1 MNPTLYVPNPIAG
14 WDVPSR
20 SGIVGQSMRDCF
32 CSGVWRE
39 DIFREVIF
47 DDRDDLDAGPRED
60 ATKLAATVRLGRA
73 AVIGL
78 GSAVIRILC
87 MSFMFMFATVV
98 GVFVVRRLRC
108 EIDPVPSF
116 PASPALKGFLTQ
128 SN

>member
-47 DDRDDLDAGPRED
+47 DDDDLDAGPRED
-60 ATKLAATVRLGRA
+60 ATKLGTVRLGRA
-73 AVIGL
+73 AAIGL
-78 GSAVIRILC
+78 GSAVIRMLS
-87 MSFMFMFATVV
+87 MSFMFMFAQLQVAVV
-98 GVFVVRRLRC
+98 QESEF
-108 EIDPVPSF
+108 
-116 PASPALKGFLTQ
+116 
-128 SN
+128 